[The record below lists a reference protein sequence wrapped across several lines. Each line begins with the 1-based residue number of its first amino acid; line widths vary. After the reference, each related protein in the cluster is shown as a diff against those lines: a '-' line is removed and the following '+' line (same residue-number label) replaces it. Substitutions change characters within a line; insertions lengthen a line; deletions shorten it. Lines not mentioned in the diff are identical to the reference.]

1 MDDILKGLRA
11 AAEPTRLRI
20 LGLCAHAELTVS
32 DLCDV
37 LGQSQPRIS
46 RHLKLLVEANLLQ
59 RNQEGPWAWYR
70 LPEGG
75 AGSEIARLIVDL
87 LPPEDRRHSM
97 DLERLESI
105 SEGWATRV
113 ADYFRQHA
121 GDWEHIRALH
131 TDQERVDKE
140 LMAALSGRPIASLLD
155 IGTGAGH
162 VLLLLA
168 AQVPAAIGI
177 DRSREMLQV
186 ARHNLFRAG
195 HRHCQVR
202 QADMMTLP
210 FDKESFDAVTLNM
223 VLHFADRPDAVLGE
237 AARVLR
243 PGGQLVV
250 VDFATHEL
258 VALREEQAHRW
269 LGFGD
274 SQIADWYRKAGLVP
288 SRPRHLTGGELTVV
302 LWSARRPAND
312 AIASAPASPRKR
324 NAKTTKTAAPKGR
337 SA

>member
-1 MDDILKGLRA
+1 MDEILKGLRA

-32 DLCDV
+32 DLCDI

-87 LPPEDRRHSM
+87 LPPEDRRHAM
-97 DLERLESI
+97 DLQRLQSI

-131 TDQERVDKE
+131 ADQERVDKA
-140 LMAALSGRPIASLLD
+140 LMDALTEKPIDSLLD

-162 VLLLLA
+162 VLLLVGNR
-168 AQVPAAIGI
+168 VPAAIGI

-195 HRHCQVR
+195 HRHFQVR
-202 QADMMTLP
+202 QADMMALP
-210 FDKESFDAVTLNM
+210 FDKESFAAATLNM
-223 VLHFADRPDAVLGE
+223 VLHFADRPDAVLAE

-250 VDFATHEL
+250 VDFAPHEL
-258 VALREEQAHRW
+258 TALREEQAHRW

-274 SQIADWYRKAGLVP
+274 NQVADWYRKAGLVP
-288 SRPRHLTGGELTVV
+288 NRPRHLTGGELTVV

-312 AIASAPASPRKR
+312 SAAGAQSSPRKR
-324 NAKTTKTAAPKGR
+324 TTKTTKTDVPKQR
-337 SA
+337 RA

>member
-1 MDDILKGLRA
+1 MDEILKGLRA

-20 LGLCAHAELTVS
+20 LNLCAHAELTVS
-32 DLCDV
+32 DLCDI

-46 RHLKLLVEANLLQ
+46 RHLKLLVEARLLQ

-75 AGSEIARLIVDL
+75 AGAEIARLIVDL
-87 LPPEDRRHSM
+87 LPPEDRRHAT
-97 DLERLESI
+97 DLQRLQSI

-113 ADYFRQHA
+113 ADYFRHHA
-121 GDWEHIRALH
+121 GDWEQIRALH
-131 TDQERVDKE
+131 TDQERVDE
-140 LMAALSGRPIASLLD
+140 ALLAALSESPIENLLD

-162 VLLLLA
+162 VLLLLGNR
-168 AQVPAAIGI
+168 VPAAIGI

-202 QADMMTLP
+202 QADMMALP
-210 FDKESFDAVTLNM
+210 FDNASFAAVTLNM
-223 VLHFADRPDAVLGE
+223 VLHFAERPDAVLAE

-250 VDFATHEL
+250 VDFASHNL
-258 VALREEQAHRW
+258 ASLREEQAHRW
-269 LGFGD
+269 LGFSDG
-274 SQIADWYRKAGLVP
+274 QVAEWCRKAGLVA

-312 AIASAPASPRKR
+312 SALASPLPAGRRRPKES
-324 NAKTTKTAAPKGR
+324 KPEAPKR
-337 SA
+337 RRA

>member
-1 MDDILKGLRA
+1 MDEILKGLRA

-32 DLCDV
+32 DLCDI

-46 RHLKLLVEANLLQ
+46 RHLKPLVEANLLQ

-87 LPPEDRRHSM
+87 LPPEDRRHAT
-97 DLERLESI
+97 DLRRLQSI

-113 ADYFRQHA
+113 ADYFRHHA

-131 TDQERVDKE
+131 TDQERVDKA
-140 LMAALSGRPIASLLD
+140 LTDALSGRPIDSLLD

-168 AQVPAAIGI
+168 GQVPAAIGI

-202 QADMMTLP
+202 QADMMALP
-210 FDKESFDAVTLNM
+210 FDKDNFAAVTLNM
-223 VLHFADRPDAVLGE
+223 VLHFADRPDAVLAE

-250 VDFATHEL
+250 VDFATHDL

-312 AIASAPASPRKR
+312 TAAIDSAPSKKR
-324 NAKTTKTAAPKGR
+324 STKSTKTDTAKRRRA
-337 SA
+337 